1 MSRFPPHL
9 ALNGLV
15 RFLDYRIPLKIERA
29 REAHRGL
36 RICGNFYPL
45 FLETSEGH
53 TGRFQVELLGNLI
66 VMDKTS
72 DL

>member
-45 FLETSEGH
+45 FSESSEGH
-53 TGRFQVELLGNLI
+53 AGRFQVELFGNLI